1 MASSMAT
8 SPASHN
14 RHAGIFD
21 ARYGRVYVS
30 DKARIAGLLIA
41 KVSGAH
47 PQQITDFNLGFTPN
61 ETVERLREKAHRP
74 VTTRRSRRG
83 ASTSCTPVIGD
94 FGKVCSSV
102 TLGPFF
108 QPARNGDAADQPG
121 NLDWPRI
128 PVEIDDLEQ
137 LPEVLE
143 GVERQ

>member
-1 MASSMAT
+1 MASSMAP

-14 RHAGIFD
+14 RHAGILD

-61 ETVERLREKAHRP
+61 ETVERLREEAHRP

-83 ASTSCTPVIGD
+83 WTSTSCTPVIGD

-108 QPARNGDAADQPG
+108 STGSQWRCH
-121 NLDWPRI
+121 
-128 PVEIDDLEQ
+128 
-137 LPEVLE
+137 
-143 GVERQ
+143 

>member
-1 MASSMAT
+1 MAP

-14 RHAGIFD
+14 RHAGILD

-83 ASTSCTPVIGD
+83 WTSTSCTPVIGD
-94 FGKVCSSV
+94 FGKGVLKRY
-102 TLGPFF
+102 TGTIFF
-108 QPARNGDAADQPG
+108 NRLAMAMPLTSRAT
-121 NLDWPRI
+121 
-128 PVEIDDLEQ
+128 
-137 LPEVLE
+137 
-143 GVERQ
+143 